1 MPWRTRWIHRAALFF
16 HMLHRKAR
24 RHARRSRSFGELFAT
39 VSGRRGGKIKVMAE
53 DIKHWNLFD
62 NGARGEIKTKS
73 PSSYLLRISM
83 SLSSS
88 ARGETCSRCL
98 DDCLREFFDREILFG
113 SRFAT
118 FTFYLELNLYFN
130 LIKLLQET
138 KNIFRNFIQTH
149 LCCTTKLLKL
159 TFFRDAKNFY

>member
-24 RHARRSRSFGELFAT
+24 RHARRSRSFGVLFAT
-39 VSGRRGGKIKVMAE
+39 VSRRRGGKIKVMAE

-83 SLSSS
+83 SLSSRLV
-88 ARGETCSRCL
+88 ARFAVDALTTAW
-98 DDCLREFFDREILFG
+98 EFFDREILFG
-113 SRFAT
+113 SRFAA

-130 LIKLLQET
+130 LIKLPQET
-138 KNIFRNFIQTH
+138 KNIFRNFIQNH

-159 TFFRDAKNFY
+159 IFRDAKNFY